1 MLLRT
6 VADVMIGPSNA
17 KVTELDA
24 VEAAESPI
32 AFVATTWNVYEVP
45 SVKPVIVVT
54 IGLLTVEIV
63 PVAIVVELI

>member
-1 MLLRT
+1 
-6 VADVMIGPSNA
+6 MIGPSNA